1 MKLLALNGS
10 PRKGWNT
17 EQLLQKAMDGADKSF
32 FGKVSFSAGYLYGK
46 GWCQAKG
53 FG

>member
-17 EQLLQKAMDGADKSF
+17 EQLLQKAMDGAKSM
-32 FGKVSFSAGYLYGK
+32 GAETELIS
-46 GWCQAKG
+46 
-53 FG
+53 